1 MGAPQLSVIYAD
13 EARASLLGAVLPKPF
28 VCVRSRTQLVDE
40 LSKRGAVAFV
50 DVDLLP
56 LLEGIQGQAPI
67 IGIYDDNGSNTLT
80 SAVRALGTFSWLAH
94 VVSTSMLRSP
104 TAQSHLALLLERLVS
119 GPDMLGTYGVGR
131 VARLAKASKREA
143 RFERIEE
150 FFATHG
156 LSARSIASIKEVA
169 EELVMNALYDAPYEA
184 GYFKQPVPR
193 TTEVALP
200 ADRACEISY
209 GIEGES
215 AFVRLRDTF
224 GALSRTRLVDVLT
237 RCNTDAVK
245 LDESRGGA
253 GLGLWRVFSTAS
265 TLSITVVP
273 GQLTDIIVEFSIK
286 DGRMMKHLHA
296 MHLFFAPNPN
306 DAMDALVVDDSR
318 NVFDQSITL
327 VLVA

>member
-1 MGAPQLSVIYAD
+1 VIYAD
-13 EARASLLGAVLPKPF
+13 EARASLLAAVLPEPR
-28 VCVRSRTQLVDE
+28 VCVRSRSQLVSE
-40 LSKRGAVAFV
+40 LAKRGAVAFV

-56 LLEGIQGQAPI
+56 LLDGLQTQAPI
-67 IGIYDDNGSNTLT
+67 IGIYDDNGSNTLA
-80 SAVRALGTFSWLAH
+80 SAVRALGKFSWLAH
-94 VVSTSMLRSP
+94 VVSTSMLRGP
-104 TAQSHLALLLERLVS
+104 AAQSHLALLLERLIS

-169 EELVMNALYDAPYEA
+169 EELVMNALYDAPFEA
-184 GYFKQPVPR
+184 GYFARAIPR
-193 TTEVALP
+193 TDDVDLP

-209 GIEGES
+209 GIEGDS

-224 GALSRTRLVDVLT
+224 GALSRDRLVDVLT
-237 RCNTDAVK
+237 RCNTDAVS

-253 GLGLWRVFSTAS
+253 GLGLWRVFSSAS

-273 GQLTDIIVEFSIK
+273 GQLTDIIVEFSIR
-286 DGRMMKHLHA
+286 DGRMLKHLHA
-296 MHLFFAPNPN
+296 MHLFFAPTKPN
-306 DAMDALVVDDSR
+306 DMMDALVADDSR
-318 NVFDQSITL
+318 NVFDQSVTL